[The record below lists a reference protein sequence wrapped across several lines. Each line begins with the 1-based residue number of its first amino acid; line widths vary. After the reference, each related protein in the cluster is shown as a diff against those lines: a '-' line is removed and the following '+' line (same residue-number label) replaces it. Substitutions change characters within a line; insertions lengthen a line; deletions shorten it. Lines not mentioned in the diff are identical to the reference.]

1 MITII
6 DALESA
12 LDGDISAKAAEKL
25 SKAQR
30 AELVGELRRFHEE
43 WKPPELRGDE
53 YRVSLGFCIGERQN
67 VTALVMRPD
76 EIRGPVSHFHTTSR
90 RMFASAFVYGDSVVT
105 HDPTS
110 DLDPSAKP
118 VHFIETIEYMGRLA
132 PLVRCG
138 GLILA
143 PVLEEVWRNAH
154 RRLRDQARELEVI
167 HGPVLGFPDPDAL
180 AEHWDG
186 MIPHS
191 YLTFL
196 IDLDEAAHCR
206 ARFLPSDE
214 FTWRNLTGSIDHVQ
228 RELRGSKV
236 ELKVVPSLAAAQL
249 PILEGVAPSTL
260 TKIREDDEAFAEWR
274 AVLRSVVRNIE
285 ETPFIDPDFEIEA
298 RSAISD
304 ALEPAA
310 AAVRRSMAKSRVLRR
325 HAKKGLGRIILGGAL
340 LGGVSVM
347 DGAGIAETLAST
359 AAGAVSTTILDVLFG
374 QRPQGALAVLSRLV
388 MDLDRRS

>member
-6 DALESA
+6 DALELA
-12 LDGDISAKAAEKL
+12 LDGDISARAAEKL
-25 SKAQR
+25 SQAQR
-30 AELVGELRRFHEE
+30 VELIQELHRFHDE
-43 WKPPELRGDE
+43 WEPPELRESE
-53 YRVSLGFCIGERQN
+53 YRVSLGFCVGERQN

-76 EIRGPVSHFHTTSR
+76 ETSSTASQFHMRSR
-90 RMFASAFVYGDSVVT
+90 RMFAGAFAYGDSVVA

-110 DLDPSAKP
+110 DLRPNATQAS
-118 VHFIETIEYMGRLA
+118 IRGTIEYMGRLA

-143 PVLEEVWRNAH
+143 PVVEDVWRGAY
-154 RRLRDQARELEVI
+154 RELRAQAAELEAT

-180 AEHWDG
+180 AEYWEG
-186 MIPHS
+186 TIPS
-191 YLTFL
+191 TYLAFL
-196 IDLDEAAHCR
+196 IDLQEARHCR

-214 FTWRNLTGSIDHVQ
+214 FTWRNFMGSLNHAD

-274 AVLRSVVRNIE
+274 AVLRSVVRTIE
-285 ETPFIDPDFEIEA
+285 HTPFVDPDFEIEA
-298 RSAISD
+298 RAAISD

-310 AAVRRSMAKSRVLRR
+310 AGIRRSVAKSRVLRR
-325 HAKKGLGRIILGGAL
+325 HVRKGVGRMILGGTL
-340 LGGVSVM
+340 LGGASII
-347 DGAGIAETLAST
+347 DGAGLAETLAGT
-359 AAGAVSTTILDVLFG
+359 TAGAISTTILEALFER
-374 QRPQGALAVLSRLV
+374 QPPGALAVLSRLV